1 MAQGEQMMSTRAMI
15 GRRAFVAGTAALAAA
30 PAIAGG
36 TARPAQEAPWTGGG
50 TVERAG
56 GRIHYATLGPSD
68 GEPIVLLHKVG
79 GWMADWR
86 DAAPLLARGHRIIA
100 MDLPGHGGSTFGAP
114 PHVQT
119 VAETA
124 ALLLATLSELGVDRF
139 TVAGNSLGGV
149 VGVAMA
155 ARYPERIS
163 RLILAS
169 VSLFEGQSRA
179 ALEAV
184 EAERDPAVWTK
195 DWRPKPRSMAQ
206 VARFGT
212 VNPRIEEEQNA
223 SRAKADRWV
232 RPSERG
238 VALTDTRALLATVR
252 APTLLIYAD
261 RGYYTKYVAVGRA
274 ALPGATIVQVP
285 GAGSFVHQEKPAE
298 TAAAMLAFLKD
309 QA

>member
-1 MAQGEQMMSTRAMI
+1 MSWTI
-15 GRRAFVAGTAALAAA
+15 GRRAFVAGSTALAAA
-30 PAIAGG
+30 PAFA
-36 TARPAQEAPWTGGG
+36 TKAPEASWTGGG
-50 TVERAG
+50 FIERAG
-56 GRIHYATLGPSD
+56 GRIAYATLGPST
-68 GEPIVLLHKVG
+68 GEPVVLLHKVG

-86 DAAPLLARGHRIIA
+86 VAAPLLARQRRIIA
-100 MDLPGHGGSTFGAP
+100 MDLPGHGDSTYGKP

-124 ALLLATLSELGVDRF
+124 AILLAALSELGIDRF

-149 VGVAMA
+149 VGVTMA

-163 RLILAS
+163 RLVLAS
-169 VSLFEGQSRA
+169 VSLFEGQTRA
-179 ALEAV
+179 ELDKV
-184 EAERDPAVWTK
+184 EQARDPEVWTS
-195 DWRPKPRSMAQ
+195 DWRPKPRTMAQ

-212 VNPRIEEEQNA
+212 VDPRIEDEQNA

-238 VALTDTRALLATVR
+238 VALTDTRALLAKVQ
-252 APTLLIYAD
+252 APTLLLYAD
-261 RGYYTKYVAVGRA
+261 RGYYTKYVEVGRK
-274 ALPGATIVQVP
+274 ALPSATIVQVP

-309 QA
+309 KQ

>member
-1 MAQGEQMMSTRAMI
+1 MNRDWKI
-15 GRRAFVAGTAALAAA
+15 GRRAFVAGGAALAATPVL
-30 PAIAGG
+30 PAAAKGRDAI
-36 TARPAQEAPWTGGG
+36 EAPWAGGG
-50 TVERAG
+50 FVTRAG
-56 GRIHYATLGPSD
+56 GRIRYATLGRSE
-68 GEPIVLLHKVG
+68 GEPVVLLHKVG

-86 DAAPLLARGHRIIA
+86 EAAPLLAAGHRIIA
-100 MDLPGHGGSTFGAP
+100 MDLPGHGGSTWGAP

-119 VAETA
+119 IAETA
-124 ALLLATLSELGVDRF
+124 AILLATLSELGVDRF

-149 VGVAMA
+149 VGVTMA

-169 VSLFEGQSRA
+169 VSLFEGQTRA
-179 ALEAV
+179 ELDKVEEA
-184 EAERDPAVWTK
+184 RDPAVWTD
-195 DWRPKPRSMAQ
+195 DWRPKPRTMEQ
-206 VARFGT
+206 VSRFGT

-223 SRAKADRWV
+223 SRAVADRWV

-238 VALTDTRALLATVR
+238 VALTDTRTLLTQVR
-252 APTLLIYAD
+252 APALLIYAD

-274 ALPGATIVQVP
+274 ALPDATIVQIP

-309 QA
+309 RQ